1 MILLQKVL
9 PFDKIEVKSSFYIAY
24 YRSTTWKSIHLIKN
38 ESKESKIFQVKA
50 NPDQNA
56 DQLICF
62 AQFCCLFLFP
72 PISLRGTSYISTLIK
87 THFMGYYYY
96 SYGVAIHKTGIPSD
110 WGHFLEGLTQQSHN
124 PWLLFR
130 LTVFPLDNLFFKKY
144 LQGILTLWEGQA
156 VYWPS

>member
-1 MILLQKVL
+1 MTLLEKVL
-9 PFDKIEVKSSFYIAY
+9 SLEFGHKIGVRLSCSIAY
-24 YRSTTWKSIHLIKN
+24 YKSTTWKSIKKKWKWRLKN
-38 ESKESKIFQVKA
+38 ISFKA

-56 DQLICF
+56 NLYLLICF

-130 LTVFPLDNLFFKKY
+130 LTVFLLDDLLFIITTIK
-144 LQGILTLWEGQA
+144 LQAGASL
-156 VYWPS
+156 S